1 VSAISSGLLLVEMG
15 DNEPE
20 NFGISG
26 VYYWILADLTVILH
40 FGFVCFVVIGA
51 LLAFRWRWI
60 VFAHLPAVVW
70 GALIE
75 YQGWVCPLTPLEQH
89 FRRMAGQEG
98 YAGGFIEYYLL
109 PVLYPAGLTRDVQMV
124 LGSLVIV
131 VNILIY
137 VWLIKRIRKDRR
149 I

>member
-1 VSAISSGLLLVEMG
+1 
-15 DNEPE
+15 
-20 NFGISG
+20 
-26 VYYWILADLTVILH
+26 
-40 FGFVCFVVIGA
+40 
-51 LLAFRWRWI
+51 
-60 VFAHLPAVVW
+60 
-70 GALIE
+70 
-75 YQGWVCPLTPLEQH
+75 
-89 FRRMAGQEG
+89 MAGQEG

-149 I
+149 V